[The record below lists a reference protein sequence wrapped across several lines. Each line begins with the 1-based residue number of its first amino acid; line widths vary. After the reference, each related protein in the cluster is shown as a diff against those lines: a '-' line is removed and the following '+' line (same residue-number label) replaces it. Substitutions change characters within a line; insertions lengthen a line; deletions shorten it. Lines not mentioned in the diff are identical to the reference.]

1 MRLAIKK
8 PMKISGSPLL
18 IEPEWDVEDCE
29 AMEESRTFC
38 SKICC
43 AGSVR
48 RKRVVS
54 VIETV
59 ERTQSEAAWTVG
71 HELGVVNN
79 RRGCIN
85 THIFEVLTHFG
96 SNGSYPG
103 VIGTRWFPDLKRPS
117 KIDVVARHPG
127 EGGSS
132 SPSALRQDLQN
143 RKYVQTCL
151 RASGPVC
158 DLGTVFWEFCTV
170 FSVSVSELTR
180 RVCDFESKP
189 FIDGQGSVTPSFNPF
204 LSYYALA
211 QDAESGGLAPEKA
224 DVLTCPGI

>member
-48 RKRVVS
+48 RKREVS

-71 HELGVVNN
+71 HELGVVNQS
-79 RRGCIN
+79 RRMYKHVRI
-85 THIFEVLTHFG
+85 
-96 SNGSYPG
+96 
-103 VIGTRWFPDLKRPS
+103 
-117 KIDVVARHPG
+117 
-127 EGGSS
+127 
-132 SPSALRQDLQN
+132 
-143 RKYVQTCL
+143 
-151 RASGPVC
+151 
-158 DLGTVFWEFCTV
+158 
-170 FSVSVSELTR
+170 
-180 RVCDFESKP
+180 
-189 FIDGQGSVTPSFNPF
+189 
-204 LSYYALA
+204 
-211 QDAESGGLAPEKA
+211 
-224 DVLTCPGI
+224 

>member
-1 MRLAIKK
+1 
-8 PMKISGSPLL
+8 MKISGSPLL

-79 RRGCIN
+79 RGGCMN

-127 EGGSS
+127 EGVRHQ
-132 SPSALRQDLQN
+132 ALYGRICKIAN
-143 RKYVQTCL
+143 MYKH
-151 RASGPVC
+151 
-158 DLGTVFWEFCTV
+158 
-170 FSVSVSELTR
+170 VSELPARCAILVPHSGNFVLYSVYLFPSSLVACVISRVSPSLTAKAQLPPPSTPFSPTMHLRKMRKAVDLLR
-180 RVCDFESKP
+180 RRRM
-189 FIDGQGSVTPSFNPF
+189 
-204 LSYYALA
+204 Y
-211 QDAESGGLAPEKA
+211 
-224 DVLTCPGI
+224 

>member
-1 MRLAIKK
+1 MRMRLAIKK

-29 AMEESRTFC
+29 AMEESGTFC

-48 RKRVVS
+48 RKREVS

-79 RRGCIN
+79 RGGCIN
-85 THIFEVLTHFG
+85 THIFEVLTHFS

-103 VIGTRWFPDLKRPS
+103 VIWTRWFPDLKRPS

-127 EGGSS
+127 GSS
-132 SPSALRQDLQN
+132 SVTKRFSSGSAKSQICTNMSQSFRPGVRSWYRILGILYCIQ
-143 RKYVQTCL
+143 CICF
-151 RASGPVC
+151 RAHS
-158 DLGTVFWEFCTV
+158 
-170 FSVSVSELTR
+170 S
-180 RVCDFESKP
+180 RV
-189 FIDGQGSVTPSFNPF
+189 
-204 LSYYALA
+204 
-211 QDAESGGLAPEKA
+211 
-224 DVLTCPGI
+224 